1 MREYECPYDEN
12 VLVRVMEPKDGMA
25 YVYARQLFNQNG
37 NVFHVVQSRNPSIIL
52 VDGEWADQPW
62 VTEAEVSA
70 NVAVQVVQLYLASA
84 GPRISSKLAY
94 EILQK
99 NGMLE
104 AAQFVKENIS
114 QQDGEESDKRPGG

>member
-12 VLVRVMEPKDGMA
+12 VLVRVMETKDGMA
-25 YVYARQLFNQNG
+25 YVYARQLFNQHG
-37 NVFHVVQSRNPSIIL
+37 NVFHVVQSRNPSIVL

-104 AAQFVKENIS
+104 AAQFVKEKIS
-114 QQDGEESDKRPGG
+114 QQDEEHSDERP